1 MCDPGYYG
9 IDCSIEDTNHY
20 LMDTMRN
27 TWDPYALF
35 FIVCIAYAVVLP
47 FTGIHKGAC
56 QNYEGC
62 CRLYQS
68 LVEYALN
75 RVTSMINFV
84 HSVMNPCL
92 ILIIFA
98 DLLAYIYYL
107 DTWKTLT
114 IKIAISVALL
124 LGSSVWQRLLKKY
137 NHVVKP
143 QTSFWL
149 MMFDILVEIAYVL
162 ANMLLVFKITQT
174 HKVISFSYFYQFWQ
188 LMNLIV
194 VLVISTEGRMI
205 MLLASSGEI

>member
-1 MCDPGYYG
+1 
-9 IDCSIEDTNHY
+9 
-20 LMDTMRN
+20 
-27 TWDPYALF
+27 
-35 FIVCIAYAVVLP
+35 
-47 FTGIHKGAC
+47 
-56 QNYEGC
+56 
-62 CRLYQS
+62 
-68 LVEYALN
+68 
-75 RVTSMINFV
+75 MINFV

-107 DTWKTLT
+107 DTWETLT

-143 QTSFWL
+143 QTSFLL
-149 MMFDILVEIAYVL
+149 MTFDILVEIAYVL

-174 HKVISFSYFYQFWQ
+174 HKVINFSYFYQFWQ
-188 LMNLIV
+188 LMNLII

-205 MLLASSGEI
+205 MVLASGGEI